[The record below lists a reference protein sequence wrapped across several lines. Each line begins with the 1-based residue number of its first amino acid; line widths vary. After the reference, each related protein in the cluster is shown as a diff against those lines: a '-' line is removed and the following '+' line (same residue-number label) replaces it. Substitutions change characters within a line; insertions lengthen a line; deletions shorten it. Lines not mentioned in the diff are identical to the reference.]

1 MPEVRKPE
9 AAVFA
14 IDPPVSFLTR
24 LVVLSTRYIV
34 VEGSLSAFVSKKLTN
49 KFLTF
54 SVFGASR
61 FGVSENPEVIAH
73 FLSIPHAIG

>member
-9 AAVFA
+9 AAGFC
-14 IDPPVSFLTR
+14 DRLPVSFMTR
-24 LVVLSTRYIV
+24 PVVLSTGRIGA
-34 VEGSLSAFVSKKLTN
+34 EGLLLAFISKKLTN

-54 SVFGASR
+54 SASGASR
-61 FGVSENPEVIAH
+61 FRGRENPEVIAH